1 MFWIIKTHTRT
12 DDAQT
17 KHKKSVRLCFC
28 VLWKA
33 PIVVFHK
40 TRVEMM
46 GSSISQSFQHQL
58 NWKNIFLVA
67 TNRYYWDTQR
77 ATLQNFGFW
86 KNLSGV
92 NLVSWYC
99 WQLYVVFHF
108 QTNSNALWLENFLLF
123 VRTISW
129 LHFSHWFKFQVFQVA
144 ESNVTE
150 IKAATEKI
158 KRVQIVKLRKGLSCL
173 SNQSFW
179 VVNGLEWFGRSKL
192 HHIYHRHHAFP
203 YPLDGVPSLK

>member
-1 MFWIIKTHTRT
+1 MTGLFTLAFRSGRPLLCLLLLLLLSS
-12 DDAQT
+12 
-17 KHKKSVRLCFC
+17 SVDS
-28 VLWKA
+28 
-33 PIVVFHK
+33 IFHK

-67 TNRYYWDTQR
+67 TNRYCWDTQQ
-77 ATLQNFGFW
+77 ATLKKFGFW
-86 KNLSGV
+86 KNQSGV

-129 LHFSHWFKFQVFQVA
+129 LHFLIG
-144 ESNVTE
+144 SNF
-150 IKAATEKI
+150 
-158 KRVQIVKLRKGLSCL
+158 RYFKLRRAMSMKSRL
-173 SNQSFW
+173 
-179 VVNGLEWFGRSKL
+179 RRK
-192 HHIYHRHHAFP
+192 R
-203 YPLDGVPSLK
+203 